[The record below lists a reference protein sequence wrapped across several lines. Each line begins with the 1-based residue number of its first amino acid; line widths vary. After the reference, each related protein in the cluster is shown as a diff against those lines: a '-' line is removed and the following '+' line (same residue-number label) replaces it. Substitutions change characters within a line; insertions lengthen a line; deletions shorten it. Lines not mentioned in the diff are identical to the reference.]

1 MGDVNGC
8 WRRPAMP
15 PVVRKCKGKKKQVV
29 LPQPSLVVPPEYYEQ
44 PELDLDRE
52 VTRYKRRMQRRR
64 EMGEASDIVGKHDH
78 FPKPAEVGGS
88 VIARIGGM
96 IEDLDRAMQVK
107 EHDLAVEGDAL
118 RAENHY
124 KLGILKGADSLLRR
138 ARAMLQDYGSD
149 LEQDFD
155 PTEDEE
161 AAAGDEL
168 EQPGADVIPLNGD
181 ADDDDECPHE
191 PDENG
196 VCKLCGAIDAEFPDE
211 DGDGSGN
218 GA

>member
-1 MGDVNGC
+1 
-8 WRRPAMP
+8 
-15 PVVRKCKGKKKQVV
+15 
-29 LPQPSLVVPPEYYEQ
+29 
-44 PELDLDRE
+44 
-52 VTRYKRRMQRRR
+52 
-64 EMGEASDIVGKHDH
+64 MGEAKDIVGKHDH
-78 FPKPAEVGGS
+78 FPEPSEVGGS
-88 VIARIGGM
+88 VIARLGGM

-107 EHDLAVEGDAL
+107 EHDLSVEGDAL

-168 EQPGADVIPLNGD
+168 EGGEVIPLNGK
-181 ADDDDECPHE
+181 DDDPPDDKTLIDEV
-191 PDENG
+191 D
-196 VCKLCGAIDAEFPDE
+196 DTD
-211 DGDGSGN
+211 DDSGN
-218 GA
+218 GV